1 MNRMVF
7 MPLSTLGR
15 RARVWLFA
23 CSLLCLAG
31 ARAAPP
37 VADFFAN
44 DSYTSARLAP
54 DGRTVAFLVNG
65 ANGYDRLAAYSLTD
79 ASVRVVAEF
88 ADADV
93 GNFEWVN
100 NERLVYDSR
109 NKKISPAEARYYAPG
124 LFAVNR
130 DGSSMR
136 RLVEVRTPLV
146 RDASVARSLLPPNTY
161 LLGQKGTQNSN
172 FIYVAAPEIA
182 NGDVQYVDL
191 QRLDTV
197 SGRATTVK
205 RPGDTRSWWLDAKG
219 EPRLATVHDNNLTSL
234 HYLDPATGN
243 WRKLSAFDTW
253 LGRADGFMP
262 LGFSPQGKLYVVANN
277 GGDKRALFAY
287 DLVNNKLDDTPLVR
301 LENYDFAGSLVAT
314 DDKLLGVRYV
324 ADAAATAWFDARMKQ
339 VQADIDAKL
348 PNMVNLIGVAA
359 RAETPWVLVNSYSD
373 RQPRV
378 LFLYN
383 TETRE
388 FKKIGASRP
397 RIAASEM
404 AAVDLVQV
412 KARDGLTIPT
422 WLTVPNDSKGKR
434 LPLVVLVH
442 GGPNVRGGD
451 WSWRSG
457 PQFLASRG
465 YAVIEPEYRGST
477 GYGDQHF
484 RAGWKQWGLAMQD
497 DIADAARWAIAQGI
511 ADPKR
516 ICIAG
521 VSYGGYATLMG
532 LVRDPELY
540 QCGIDWAGVTDI
552 ELLYTGTWW
561 SSASDVSASYKE
573 YGMPALV
580 GDRVKDAAQ
589 LEASSPLRQAAR
601 ITQPLLLA
609 YGGIDKRVPL
619 YQGRK
624 FYDAVKQTN
633 KDVEWVV
640 YEDEGHGWRQEKTNV
655 DFWTRVEKFLER
667 HIGKP

>member
-1 MNRMVF
+1 M
-7 MPLSTLGR
+7 G
-15 RARVWLFA
+15 
-23 CSLLCLAG
+23 
-31 ARAAPP
+31 P
-37 VADFFAN
+37 VVAFFA
-44 DSYTSARLAP
+44 
-54 DGRTVAFLVNG
+54 
-65 ANGYDRLAAYSLTD
+65 
-79 ASVRVVAEF
+79 
-88 ADADV
+88 
-93 GNFEWVN
+93 
-100 NERLVYDSR
+100 
-109 NKKISPAEARYYAPG
+109 
-124 LFAVNR
+124 
-130 DGSSMR
+130 
-136 RLVEVRTPLV
+136 
-146 RDASVARSLLPPNTY
+146 
-161 LLGQKGTQNSN
+161 Q
-172 FIYVAAPEIA
+172 
-182 NGDVQYVDL
+182 
-191 QRLDTV
+191 
-197 SGRATTVK
+197 
-205 RPGDTRSWWLDAKG
+205 
-219 EPRLATVHDNNLTSL
+219 
-234 HYLDPATGN
+234 
-243 WRKLSAFDTW
+243 
-253 LGRADGFMP
+253 
-262 LGFSPQGKLYVVANN
+262 
-277 GGDKRALFAY
+277 
-287 DLVNNKLDDTPLVR
+287 
-301 LENYDFAGSLVAT
+301 
-314 DDKLLGVRYV
+314 
-324 ADAAATAWFDARMKQ
+324 AWFDARMKQ

-412 KARDGLTIPT
+412 KARDGLTIPA

-521 VSYGGYATLMG
+521 HSYGGYATLMG
-532 LVRDPELY
+532 LARDPELY

-561 SSASDVSASYKE
+561 SSASDVSASYKQ

-580 GDRVKDAAQ
+580 GDRLKDAAQ
-589 LEASSPLRQAAR
+589 LEATSPLRLAAR